1 MKKCKICD
9 KELIKQKV
17 YCSTKCQYDGY
28 KVRTANRVKKI
39 CENCNKEFEIKES
52 SLKYGRGKCCS
63 RKCVDK
69 NKKQTY
75 LGENNPMYGVK
86 HTDKRKMELSDMMVE
101 TWKDDKYRNSVKNG
115 QLKFMKE
122 NGYWPGT
129 DDISK
134 EKRRKTNLERYG
146 VEHNWNGEY
155 GDRKCDKTALKK
167 YGKSTIDIAHK
178 FLFNKKSTSIENK
191 VKDILDK
198 NNIEYIKNFRVVYE
212 LDSGYYKIYDFYLKD
227 KNVLIECDGDYW
239 HGNPKFFEKLNEI
252 QIKNVRN
259 DKFKTELAMDCGFEL
274 LRFWEYE
281 IHNDNFENK
290 FIRVLNG

>member
-101 TWKDDKYRNSVKNG
+101 TWKSEFHRKNVKLG
-115 QLKFMKE
+115 LERYIKCGGKFQTE
-122 NGYWPGT
+122 IGN
-129 DDISK
+129 

-146 VEHNWNGEY
+146 VEVIGFNIEEI
-155 GDRKCDKTALKK
+155 RKKSEKTCIER
-167 YGKSTIDIAHK
+167 YGKTNYELMLDGLHK
-178 FLFNKKSTSIENK
+178 CKKTSIEK
-191 VKDILDK
+191 KMEDILIN
-198 NNIEYIKNFRVVYE
+198 NNIKYKRNFRLFYD
-212 LDSGYYKIYDFYLKD
+212 LKFKIYDFYLKD
-227 KNVLIECDGDYW
+227 KNILIECDGDYW
-239 HGNPKFFEKLNEI
+239 HGNPKFFEKLNET
-252 QIKNVRN
+252 QIKNIEN
-259 DKFKTELAMDCGFEL
+259 DKFKNILAENNGFDL

-281 IHNDNFENK
+281 IHDDNFENK
-290 FIRVLNG
+290 FIGVLNG